1 MWMAGARHWF
11 STGFEKIL
19 ASPLGYAGF
28 LTRDESI
35 TCCLFH
41 SEGTVSGH
49 SNKIEVVSMGVIFG
63 IVNIII
69 AIWFYAT
76 AASVG
81 KRTFMWAVIG
91 ALSFLVIKF
100 FGYSM
105 IAFIQESSVDASLD
119 NLMEKGYVPS
129 ERSDDAIVKESADE
143 QSSALGI
150 IYEFFP
156 LLVALLGVAY
166 IRAKFIL
173 KMGFIDSLKH
183 KTPLMLVTSEEA
195 NDEIYDTS
203 KGFSKFLSGLF
214 RSNKKSKS
222 S

>member
-1 MWMAGARHWF
+1 
-11 STGFEKIL
+11 
-19 ASPLGYAGF
+19 
-28 LTRDESI
+28 
-35 TCCLFH
+35 
-41 SEGTVSGH
+41 
-49 SNKIEVVSMGVIFG
+49 MGVIFG

-69 AIWFYAT
+69 AVWFYAT
-76 AASVG
+76 ASSVG
-81 KRTFMWAVIG
+81 KQAFMWAVIG
-91 ALSFLVIKF
+91 ALSFLVFKF

-105 IAFIQESSVDASLD
+105 IAFIQESSVDASLE

-129 ERSDDAIVKESADE
+129 ERSDDAIVKESVDE

-150 IYEFFP
+150 FYEFFP

-183 KTPLMLVTSEEA
+183 KTPLILVTSEET

-214 RSNKKSKS
+214 RRSNKKPNNS
-222 S
+222 